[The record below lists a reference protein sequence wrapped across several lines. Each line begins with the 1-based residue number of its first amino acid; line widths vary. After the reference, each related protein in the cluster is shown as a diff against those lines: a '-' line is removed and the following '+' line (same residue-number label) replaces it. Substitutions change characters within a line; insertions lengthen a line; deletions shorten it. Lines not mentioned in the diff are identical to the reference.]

1 MSSRCL
7 SAIAALAVL
16 ASAGAATARDIRVC
30 ADPANLPFSHVDG
43 SGFENKLMRIIG
55 RELGAEI
62 TFVWQPQ
69 WRGFVRKTLLAGT
82 CDIIPGIAAASER
95 VRTTQPYYV
104 SSYVFV
110 TRRDRAPVR
119 SYKELLMTDGQIG
132 VQLIGD
138 DGTNTPPVEELAA
151 RGLSKRLKGFMVW
164 GRTTASGPPLEEILH
179 AVAAGDIDVA
189 VVWGPLAGY
198 FATREDAPLTLSAI
212 AAEERTVVPMSFAI
226 AMGVRKHDEGL
237 ARELNAALTK
247 NATEIRALLDGYGVP
262 RADVYRSG
270 DAR

>member
-82 CDIIPGIAAASER
+82 CDVIPGIAAASER

-164 GRTTASGPPLEEILH
+164 GRTTPSGPPLEEILH

-198 FATREDAPLTLSAI
+198 FATREDAPLFSAI